1 MNRQKTSTTAQKPTG
16 GQVASREFRDE
27 AGEAKLV
34 PSQFSFVC
42 ESLDG
47 KLCLFEDANGHLAV
61 VRTERLA

>member
-1 MNRQKTSTTAQKPTG
+1 MTAQKPIEEQAT
-16 GQVASREFRDE
+16 SRGLHDE
-27 AGEAKLV
+27 ASETKLA

-47 KLCLFEDANGHLAV
+47 KLCLFEDADGHLAV